1 MSNDET
7 GQLLSK
13 TDATYYKVVDD
24 ELNRNYSLSECQVTD
39 HRRDGV
45 VQQIRVILVQRRA
58 AKLKM
63 KMKYG

>member
-24 ELNRNYSLSECQVTD
+24 KLNRNYSLSECQVTD
-39 HRRDGV
+39 HRQEGV

-58 AKLKM
+58 AKVKM

>member
-39 HRRDGV
+39 HRREGV